1 MKNRVLGI
9 IAAAVIAAG
18 AFTSPARTALG
29 SAAAVSEAAAVT
41 APAASRKSG
50 TYYLSSG
57 SFKVTLSCADS
68 GAKIYYSLNGGTYR
82 AYVSPLTIKKN
93 GTLKTYSVS
102 ADGSKSAVKT
112 YKYKLVPKVTITPA
126 EGEYNG
132 AQTVTLSSGVS
143 GVKFYYTLDGSKPT
157 ASSALYTA
165 KGIKLTEDCRLRILV
180 TKSGWTKRYITKDYV
195 INGAAAPEMI
205 DLLEDYT
212 EKYGYNTLSGSEKQ
226 VYARIFEAVKNHADS
241 ADVSD
246 LKVKRS
252 EIDRIYWAF
261 DYDNP
266 QFFWLGNGYSYSYDL
281 SGNLLSVSAAYSRTK
296 SEAEQ
301 ISKKFDAA
309 AEEVL
314 SEAAKAASEYDRVK
328 IIHDWLINK
337 TEYKSYGP
345 VYISEADGAIV
356 NGQALCEGYSK
367 AFMYLAQAAGIPT
380 ICVSGKSNG
389 AGHMWNMVKLGGQWY
404 HIDVTWD
411 DPISWRPMLVYDY
424 FLVSDKTILSDHS
437 LDSKYTLPS
446 APSDYKA

>member
-1 MKNRVLGI
+1 MKNRFLGI
-9 IAAAVIAAG
+9 FAAVVIAAG
-18 AFTSPARTALG
+18 AFTSPVRTALG
-29 SAAAVSEAAAVT
+29 SVSAVSEAAAVP

-68 GAKIYYSLNGGTYR
+68 GARIYYSLNGGSYR
-82 AYVSPLTIKKN
+82 AYASPVTIKN
-93 GTLKTYSVS
+93 NATLKVYSVS
-102 ADGSKSAVKT
+102 DDGGKSAVKT
-112 YKYKLVPKVTITPA
+112 YKYKLVPKVTIKPGA
-126 EGEYNG
+126 GEYSG

-143 GVKFYYTLDGSKPT
+143 GVKFYYTLDGTKPT
-157 ASSALYTA
+157 TSSALYTA
-165 KGIKLTEDCRLRILV
+165 KGIKLTEDCSLRILV
-180 TKSGWTKRYITKDYV
+180 IKSGWSKRYITKDYV
-195 INGAAAPEMI
+195 INEAAPEPEN
-205 DLLEDYT
+205 LLDDYT
-212 EKYGYNTLSGSEKQ
+212 AKYGYSTLTGSQKQ
-226 VYARIFEAVKNHADS
+226 VYARIFEAVKNHAER

-246 LKVKRS
+246 LKVDRS
-252 EIDRIYWAF
+252 ELDKIYWAF

-266 QFFWLGNGYSYSYDL
+266 QFFWLGNGYSYSYNM
-281 SGNLLSVSAAYSRTK
+281 SGNLLSVSTAYSRTK

-301 ISKKFDAA
+301 ISRKFEAAA
-309 AEEVL
+309 AEAL
-314 SEAAKAASEYDRVK
+314 AEAAKCTSEYDRVK
-328 IIHDWLINK
+328 VLHDWLINK

-367 AFMYLAQAAGIPT
+367 AFMYLAQSAGIPT
-380 ICVSGKSNG
+380 ICVSGRSNG

-411 DPISWRPMLVYDY
+411 DPISTRPMLVYDY

-437 LDSKYTLPS
+437 LDGRSALPS